1 MTPGPDDLSLNAHST
16 SGPGYGINYQPRTQY
31 PLFVVT
37 QNLQPNLTSMESHE
51 TNPGLLAPQDHS
63 PWPSSDSN
71 FSTPSDRSH
80 RHNAGGYSSPTSDWN
95 GPYMTYT
102 PVTNEISSPLDM
114 PSNAP
119 LFFTDPFSTSPH
131 AYGQAMDLSMPYTD
145 ETLLEQAH
153 QHHAYT
159 AVRSPTPPNL
169 SSSVH
174 SAESLVTL
182 APALS
187 EPLAMVGRF
196 KQPAALMGTLSSA
209 TFLTAVTLSRP
220 IRNAIA
226 KYLDVYWER
235 FDVLF
240 PLVHRRSFEAAPDD
254 ILRCAMAA
262 VATQYLDG
270 KDDRKMGNQLHEFA
284 WQEIQRVSFGPVRV
298 GSIPL
303 LTRDIQVPQWSVQTM
318 QAIVI
323 CEYYARFRGRK
334 TVFQASKPFQSLY
347 SRVSPLSS
355 SSVRVFD
362 PFTYALFQDHL
373 FSLVLCSP
381 VSQWHPY
388 STSTSQVINPQIPP
402 ASSPF
407 GSPPAPARTL
417 AERWSEWIEAESRR
431 RVLIN
436 CFCVDI
442 HTSVYYQE
450 RRMHPF
456 STSYPPI
463 PLIAA
468 SQDLWAAQSPEE
480 WGRLVAA
487 GLSTTPPALS
497 ELRQVTVDMVAHAP
511 LLDATTFLM
520 SEALQFSP
528 RDHATYDFSLPLDEK
543 DMAVMHGISAKFPGS
558 PIAYS
563 YMALHCTP
571 LHDLLA
577 VSGDSWLFIRK
588 VTQPQKFQQH
598 QKRLT
603 QWIAGPHA
611 AVAIQYAA
619 KALTGFL
626 GTSTVYNNVNRHETA
641 PLEAV
646 LDPAFTSKS
655 DHPARAS
662 TPTSKTWNQ
671 SNLSDWWALYV
682 CALICWAFGQ
692 PPHGR
697 HPPASS
703 TAANARF
710 QSPSHA
716 RRTATDNS
724 ASPTKD
730 PGEADALD
738 WLRMLAA
745 LPHDAVLDARGQQPE
760 AMAVVA
766 MVRRR
771 LEVEAVCGPSQLL
784 VDSLGVLRKLAEGTN
799 WKWF

>member
-1 MTPGPDDLSLNAHST
+1 MNDPST
-16 SGPGYGINYQPRTQY
+16 SGPSYDISYQQPRTHY

-37 QNLQPNLTSMESHE
+37 QGLPNLTSMESHDH
-51 TNPGLLAPQDHS
+51 NPGLLAPQDHS

-80 RHNAGGYSSPTSDWN
+80 KQVNPGYSSPTSDWN
-95 GPYMTYT
+95 GHYMAYT
-102 PVTNEISSPLDM
+102 PATNEMSSPLDM
-114 PSNAP
+114 PSSGLP
-119 LFFTDPFSTSPH
+119 FFTDPFATSPH
-131 AYGQAMDLSMPYTD
+131 VYGQMDMSMSYTD

-182 APALS
+182 APALP
-187 EPLAMVGRF
+187 EPLAMVGRY
-196 KQPAALMGTLSSA
+196 KQPAALLGTLSSA
-209 TFLTAVTLSRP
+209 TFLTAITLSRP
-220 IRNAIA
+220 IQNAIS
-226 KYLDVYWER
+226 KYLDIYWER

-262 VATQYLDG
+262 VATQYVDG
-270 KDDRKMGNQLHEFA
+270 KEDRITGNQLHEFT
-284 WQEIQRVSFGPVRV
+284 WQEVQRVSFRTVCV

-303 LTRDIQVPQWSVQTM
+303 LTRDLQVPQWSVQTM
-318 QAIVI
+318 QAIVL
-323 CEYYARFRGRK
+323 CEYYARFRGK
-334 TVFQASKPFQSLY
+334 KAVIQASKPFQSLY

-355 SSVRVFD
+355 SSIRVFD

-373 FSLVLCSP
+373 FSLVLFSP

-388 STSTSQVINPQIPP
+388 STSPSQVRDPQIPP
-402 ASSPF
+402 ATSPL
-407 GSPPAPARTL
+407 GTTSTPPRTL

-431 RVLIN
+431 RILVN
-436 CFCVDI
+436 CFCLDI
-442 HTSVYYQE
+442 HTSVYYQQ
-450 RRMHPF
+450 RPVHRFKHL
-456 STSYPPI
+456 PPI

-487 GLSTTPPALS
+487 GLPTTPPALS
-497 ELRQVTVDMVAHAP
+497 ELRQVTVDMATHAP

-520 SEALQFSP
+520 WEVLQLSE
-528 RDHATYDFSLPLDEK
+528 RDHSIYDFSLPLEEK
-543 DMAVMHGISAKFPGS
+543 DITVMDEICAKFPGS
-558 PIAYS
+558 PIAYT
-563 YMALHCTP
+563 YLALHCTP

-577 VSGDSWLFIRK
+577 VSGDTWLFTRK
-588 VTQPQKFQQH
+588 VTQHQKFQQH
-598 QKRLT
+598 HKRLT

-619 KALTGFL
+619 RALDGFL
-626 GTSTVYNNVNRHETA
+626 GNSNVYHNNINRSETA

-655 DHPARAS
+655 DSPARFTTS
-662 TPTSKTWNQ
+662 TSKSWNQ
-671 SNLSDWWALYV
+671 SNLSDYWGLYV
-682 CALICWAFGQ
+682 CALICWAFGR
-692 PPHGR
+692 PRGR
-697 HPPASS
+697 NASS
-703 TAANARF
+703 TAANTRLSYTSSTAADSAEAG
-710 QSPSHA
+710 SPEYL
-716 RRTATDNS
+716 
-724 ASPTKD
+724 
-730 PGEADALD
+730 GEAEALD

-745 LPHDAVLDARGQQPE
+745 LPTDEVLGARGQQLE
-760 AMAVVA
+760 ALAVVA

-771 LEVEAVCGPSQLL
+771 LEAEATGGKSLLL
-784 VDSLGVLRKLAEGTN
+784 VDALGVLRKLTEGTN
-799 WKWF
+799 